1 MMSSVTT
8 TAMHHPHHEGC
19 SRMPM
24 SVLCSRVNA
33 MVANDF
39 FGFAR
44 PDVLTPT
51 AFGDWVTHIKLPEIM
66 ERMERSAENE
76 FQFSPLLIRRY
87 AQEWIIHWATRKI
100 VSRDAS
106 LMDRYRVFA
115 SVCYRQPPNGYTDD
129 LIVHWATDEDLF
141 SNDIHHRCSTPFGAW
156 MRAEALPHGIECI
169 ERSCSFKL
177 SPALKHIYASECIVY
192 ELSGGAPLV
201 ADRRK
206 VMQARCWSSRCPQ
219 R

>member
-1 MMSSVTT
+1 
-8 TAMHHPHHEGC
+8 
-19 SRMPM
+19 MPM
-24 SVLCSRVNA
+24 SVICSRMNA

-51 AFGDWVTHIKLPEIM
+51 AFGDWATHIKLPEIM
-66 ERMERSAENE
+66 ERMERSTTPRVDR

-87 AQEWIIHWATRKI
+87 AQEWMIHWATRKI
-100 VSRDAS
+100 VPRDAS
-106 LMDRYRVFA
+106 LMDRYCAFA
-115 SVCYRQPPNGYTDD
+115 SVCYLQPCPYDI
-129 LIVHWATDEDLF
+129 IVKWATDEDLF
-141 SNDIHHRCSTPFGAW
+141 RNDIHHRCPTPFGAW
-156 MRAEALPHGIECI
+156 MRAKALPHGIECI
-169 ERSCSFKL
+169 ERSCTFEL

-206 VMQARCWSSRCPQ
+206 IMQAACSSSRCPQ
-219 R
+219 I